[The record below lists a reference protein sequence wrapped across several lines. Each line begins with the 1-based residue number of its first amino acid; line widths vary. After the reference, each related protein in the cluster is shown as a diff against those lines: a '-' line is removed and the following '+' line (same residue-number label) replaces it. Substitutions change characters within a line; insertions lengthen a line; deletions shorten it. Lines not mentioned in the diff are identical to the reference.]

1 MLDETTEFGA
11 HAAKRL
17 RGDIIGWLTT
27 VTAEGAPRPIPIWFL
42 WDAPRGEQPVPP
54 VGPPPQDPLAP
65 LEASGAAPAHVGR
78 GDGRSI
84 LLYSRPGT
92 RKLANIAGN
101 PHVSLNLDSD
111 GIDADIVICW
121 GEIRVSD
128 DPPANGVPEYI
139 AKYAKP
145 IEALGWTPDG
155 FGADFS
161 VPLRIE
167 LSRIHG
173 W

>member
-1 MLDETTEFGA
+1 VLDETTEFGA
-11 HAAKRL
+11 HAAQRL

-42 WDAPRGEQPVPP
+42 WDG
-54 VGPPPQDPLAP
+54 
-65 LEASGAAPAHVGR
+65 
-78 GDGRSI
+78 GRSV
-84 LLYSRPGT
+84 LLYSRPEK

-145 IEALGWTPDG
+145 IEALGWTPVS
-155 FGADFS
+155 FAADFS